1 MMLDS
6 PVFDPEL
13 NRRALVDHAY
23 IVAGGEITKSA
34 RLWLGHN
41 LDATKR
47 SRIMFMD
54 RDDILNLFVA
64 SSTQLPPGATE
75 PTPLALRRDDDIPF

>member
-6 PVFDPEL
+6 EVFDPEL
-13 NRRALVDHAY
+13 NRRVLVDHAY

-34 RLWLGHN
+34 RLWLGLN
-41 LDATKR
+41 LDAAKR

-54 RDDILNLFVA
+54 RDDILNLFVV
-64 SSTQLPPGATE
+64 SNTQLPAGAIKDA
-75 PTPLALRRDDDIPF
+75 PAAQGWDDDVPF